1 MPIWYYVSFFFF
13 SFWFILLFLLFH
25 SSHLP
30 LALGGCYDIT
40 HQISSC
46 GILLITSSKRR
57 NDENILNDLKQTHKR
72 TWSPSIPVVSH
83 FTCLALLCLRL
94 CWGGG
99 DGWMSWRERHEE
111 NPRAKDRQLWLCA
124 QRTGLSNIFTLV
136 FLLHV
141 FSSQHTDQRD
151 FLCRFFFSS

>member
-1 MPIWYYVSFFFF
+1 MPIWYYVSFFF

-25 SSHLP
+25 IFSLTTCTWRLLWYYTPDLVLWNSSNHK
-30 LALGGCYDIT
+30 
-40 HQISSC
+40 QQ
-46 GILLITSSKRR
+46 RR